1 MKKEIIVQL
10 LKDLEKE
17 TCSPRICKAID
28 YSDCRIC
35 NIHKIINRIL
45 EELNGS

>member
-17 TCSPRICKAID
+17 ICSPRVCKAID